1 MAPPIAHCPF
11 AVSLP
16 LPISGSSGMACL
28 AMAAAT
34 TERHSHHVT
43 ICNMTQL
50 KSPAERNPDLTG
62 LVPYSLLAHL
72 ARHLGTAMTSTT
84 GGTRKSPEQGRPRKA
99 AIGVGSQKCCR
110 AGGQTRMAQ
119 VTSRLCLNNALSN
132 PTRLAQEGWGLGE
145 RRYHRSFDWSAHRT
159 SNNRH
164 TATRMTE
171 T

>member
-1 MAPPIAHCPF
+1 M
-11 AVSLP
+11 V
-16 LPISGSSGMACL
+16 
-28 AMAAAT
+28 AAT

-50 KSPAERNPDLTG
+50 KAPAERNPDLTG

-72 ARHLGTAMTSTT
+72 CPAPWHSDDLDDW
-84 GGTRKSPEQGRPRKA
+84 GTRKSPEQGRPRKA
-99 AIGVGSQKCCR
+99 AIGVGSQKCYR

-132 PTRLAQEGWGLGE
+132 PTRLAQEGWGFGE